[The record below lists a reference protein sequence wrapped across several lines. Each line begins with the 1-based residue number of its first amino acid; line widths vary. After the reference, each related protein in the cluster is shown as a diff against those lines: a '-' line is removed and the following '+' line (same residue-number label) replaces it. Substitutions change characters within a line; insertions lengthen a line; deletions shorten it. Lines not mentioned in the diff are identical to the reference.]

1 LVVGV
6 NIGSDVGNVV
16 GAEAPP
22 VAQGARAPAGS
33 SPIFLVGK
41 TVGGPMA
48 RKPEA
53 DAAKGT
59 SDDLPPSAI
68 SANDGNM

>member
-1 LVVGV
+1 V
-6 NIGSDVGNVV
+6 NVGSDVGNVV
-16 GAEAPP
+16 GAGAPP
-22 VAQGARAPAGS
+22 VAQGARALPGS
-33 SPIFLVGK
+33 SPIFLVGNA
-41 TVGGPMA
+41 VGGPMA

-59 SDDLPPSAI
+59 SDNLPPSAL